1 MHSDISESIV
11 GIVGSIVCSHSCKV
25 SGTVCTCKF
34 SMVSPLIGVFD
45 QELISVF
52 PTFAHLCLLPVKVE
66 CVVVSLAGD
75 SAAILRIAQCDCLLF
90 RTMRMFVI
98 HRQISEDVLCQFRR

>member
-1 MHSDISESIV
+1 MNSDISELIV

-34 SMVSPLIGVFD
+34 GMFSPLIGVID
-45 QELISVF
+45 QELISGF
-52 PTFAHLCLLPVKVE
+52 PTFASLCLLPVKVE

-75 SAAILRIAQCDCLLF
+75 LAVILRITQYDFLLF
-90 RTMRMFVI
+90 FA
-98 HRQISEDVLCQFRR
+98 